1 MQYVERPSNP
11 IQRTL
16 DRVPVLGDVVR
27 QPLGAL
33 GFLIVFVFFM
43 TVIFAPLI
51 APYDYTRQDIPNRME
66 GPSVKYW
73 LGTDNLGRDLFSR
86 LVYGSRIA
94 FEISLP
100 SVGIALT
107 VGMLLGLVAGYAGGW
122 LDNLIVVVMDTLQAF
137 PSIMLSLAILALLGP
152 SLINVII
159 VIGLTWM
166 PNYAR
171 VVRAQVLAARETV
184 YVESERSLGA
194 SDWRILLSH
203 ILPNVIAPAL
213 ILAAMDLPWVI
224 TFEAGLSFLGLGVR
238 PPTPSWGSILS
249 EGFDHIF
256 ETPWPIL
263 WSGLTL
269 ALTTLGFTLFGE
281 ALRDVLDPRLSGTR
295 GL

>member
-1 MQYVERPSNP
+1 MQYIEKPRNFL
-11 IQRTL
+11 QKAL
-16 DRVPVLGDVVR
+16 DRIPILGEILR

-33 GFLIVFVFFM
+33 GFMIVFLF
-43 TVIFAPLI
+43 VISVLFAPWI
-51 APYDYTRQDIPNRME
+51 APYPYDRQDIPNRME

-94 FEISLP
+94 FATALP
-100 SVGIALT
+100 SVGIAL
-107 VGMLLGLVAGYAGGW
+107 VAGMFFGLLAGYVGGW
-122 LDNLIVVVMDTLQAF
+122 LDNLVVVIMDTLQAF

-152 SLINVII
+152 SMINVNI

-171 VVRAQVLAARETV
+171 VIRAQTLSNREKV
-184 YVESERSLGA
+184 FIEVERSLGA
-194 SDWRILLSH
+194 NDRRILLTH
-203 ILPNVIAPAL
+203 NLPNVIAPVL

-249 EGFDHIF
+249 EGFAHIF

-269 ALTTLGFTLFGE
+269 ALVTLGFTLFGE